1 MSVLPK
7 IGNKVSLTQRA
18 YESIKDAIIMNHF
31 KPGDILSE
39 EKLAEDL
46 AISRTPVRSAL
57 KMLAFEHLVILNP
70 SKNIVVTS
78 ISQEDIE
85 DITVARIPIE
95 VTAAGLV
102 ANKANEEKLKVLED
116 LLAVQRRA
124 IEVEDYELFIKTE
137 YDFHVYLGKMTQNK
151 WLEEMITKV
160 NTIIQRYLILS
171 GSLSKHAFSAE
182 LEHEEILNAIKEGN
196 SAKAEKMMLEHL
208 NNVSERMLK

>member
-18 YESIKDAIIMNHF
+18 YESIKDAIIMNRF

-70 SKNIVVTS
+70 SKNIVVTN
-78 ISQEDIE
+78 ISQSDIE
-85 DITVARIPIE
+85 DITVVRIPLE
-95 VTAAGLV
+95 ATSVRLATTQ
-102 ANKANEEKLKVLED
+102 ANEDKIHEIEN
-116 LLAVQRRA
+116 LLSIQKKA
-124 IEVEDYELFIKTE
+124 IEMQNYELYIEME
-137 YDFHVYLGKMTQNK
+137 YDFHVLLAKMTNNK
-151 WLEEMITKV
+151 WIEEMITKV

-171 GSLSKHAFSAE
+171 GSLTKHASSAV
-182 LEHEEILNAIKEGN
+182 LEHEEILNAIKEGD
-196 SAKAEKMMLEHL
+196 SAKAEQMMLNHL
-208 NNVSERMLK
+208 NNVNERMLK

>member
-18 YESIKDAIIMNHF
+18 YEIVKEAIIMNRF

-70 SKNIVVTS
+70 SKNIVVTT
-78 ISQEDIE
+78 ISQKDIE
-85 DITVARIPIE
+85 DITVARIPLEATAVAIVAKQVNEIKIE
-95 VTAAGLV
+95 
-102 ANKANEEKLKVLED
+102 ELED
-116 LLAVQRRA
+116 LIAVQKRA
-124 IEVEDYELFIKTE
+124 VEIQDYELYIKTE
-137 YDFHVYLGKMTQNK
+137 YEFHVLLAKLTQNK

-160 NTIIQRYLILS
+160 NTIIQRYLVLS
-171 GSLSKHAFSAE
+171 GSLTKHALSAV
-182 LEHEEILNAIKEGN
+182 LEHEEIINAIKEKD
-196 SAKAEKMMLEHL
+196 SKKAEKMMIKHL
-208 NNVSERMLK
+208 NNVNERMLK

>member
-57 KMLAFEHLVILNP
+57 KMLDFEHLVILNP
-70 SKNIVVTS
+70 SKNIVVTT

-95 VTAAGLV
+95 VTAVGLV
-102 ANKANEEKLKVLED
+102 ADKANENKIKVLED

-124 IEVEDYELFIKTE
+124 IEVEDFELFIKTE

-171 GSLSKHAFSAE
+171 GSLTKHAFSAE
-182 LEHEEILNAIKEGN
+182 LEHEEILNAIKEKD
-196 SAKAEKMMLEHL
+196 SAKAENMMLKHL
-208 NNVSERMLK
+208 HNVSERMLK